1 MPGMGLIFWTTI
13 AFGIVLYIL
22 KRYAWKPIMET
33 IKSREDK
40 ISESLYNADKI
51 KKEFEQIEEVKE
63 KFFAEIEEE
72 KQLILNNA
80 KHSAEEIIKEAQHKA
95 ISESERIISDARKL
109 IEIEKKQSLEEVKK
123 QVAVLSIDMA
133 EKVLEEEFA
142 DKTKQVSYI
151 NKLLEDVSLN

>member
-1 MPGMGLIFWTTI
+1 MGLIFWTTI